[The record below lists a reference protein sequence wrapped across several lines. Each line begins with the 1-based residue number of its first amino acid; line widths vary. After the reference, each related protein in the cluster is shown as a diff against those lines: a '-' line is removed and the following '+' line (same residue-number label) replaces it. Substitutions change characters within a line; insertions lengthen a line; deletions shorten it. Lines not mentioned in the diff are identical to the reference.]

1 MSSVKVGGVELSES
15 EIAEFQEVFDLV
27 DKDRGGTIQANEV
40 MELMQMLGMKPTK
53 ADVEKMISEIDE
65 DGNGEVD
72 FSEFLQVMAGP
83 QNLPYS
89 KKELM
94 TSFKTIANSSNPA
107 GTIHPKDLEIALR
120 KYCTDS
126 MTEPEI
132 KRLVNAIEPRDDGL
146 INFEEKIN
154 LFVPK

>member
-1 MSSVKVGGVELSES
+1 
-15 EIAEFQEVFDLV
+15 
-27 DKDRGGTIQANEV
+27 

-107 GTIHPKDLEIALR
+107 GTIHPKDLETALVGSLVHSPCIAW
-120 KYCTDS
+120 
-126 MTEPEI
+126 PGW
-132 KRLVNAIEPRDDGL
+132 V
-146 INFEEKIN
+146 
-154 LFVPK
+154 